1 MSAHHSLDFP
11 GAREPN
17 LTPGGSDDTTRPVR
31 VAVIGAAGWAGGC
44 HVAAFRA
51 RGAEI
56 VALLDPSPRTADLA
70 RQTGAKVH
78 SSLQSLSPK
87 TVDLAVVA
95 LPSSLQPEL
104 SATLLDLGLRVLVEK
119 PLGSSVANTAVL
131 AGHPLVE
138 DRLMVGYTLHH
149 HPAAKALAAWV
160 ASCNV
165 ISVSA
170 RSAARKL
177 EVASW
182 RAAPEEGGVTI
193 VNGVHAIEYVAS
205 LFPGEGTVHDAHAS
219 GQLFNASVSDY
230 CAATMSFHDGP
241 LFRLESYWNP
251 WQHTTG
257 LNRSDWFF
265 EIDVV
270 AHEGRRLWSNWSLHE
285 WDRLGSEVVRHFPEV
300 DLYFEQA
307 GAALR
312 FARGEKP
319 VVGYSQ
325 ALRATKLADEIVR
338 KGHTPV

>member
-1 MSAHHSLDFP
+1 MPHPTLPESQDM
-11 GAREPN
+11 
-17 LTPGGSDDTTRPVR
+17 TRAVR

-44 HVAAFRA
+44 HLDAFQA

-56 VALLDPSPRTADLA
+56 VALLDSSPRTADLA
-70 RQTGAKVH
+70 RRIGAEVL
-78 SSLQSLSPK
+78 SSPESLSPDI
-87 TVDLAVVA
+87 VDLAVVA
-95 LPSSLQPEL
+95 LPSSMQPGM
-104 SATLLDLGLRVLVEK
+104 SAKLLDLGLRVLVEK
-119 PLGSSVANTAVL
+119 PLGSSSANAAVL
-131 AGHPLVE
+131 AGHPWVE

-149 HPAAKALAAWV
+149 HPAAKALASWV
-160 ASCNV
+160 ASSNV
-165 ISVSA
+165 VSVSA

-182 RAAPEEGGVTI
+182 RAAPEEGGVTV

-205 LFPGEGTVHDAHAS
+205 LFPGEGTVHAAHAS
-219 GQLFNASVSDY
+219 GHLFNASVPDY
-230 CAATMSFHDGP
+230 SAATMSFHGGP

-257 LNRSDWFF
+257 LNRGDWFF
-265 EIDVV
+265 EIDVL

-300 DLYFEQA
+300 DLFFEQA
-307 GAALR
+307 EAALR

-325 ALRATKLADEIVR
+325 ALRATRLADAIVT
-338 KGHTPV
+338 KGTLGYE